1 VSGET
6 VRLAVPPGAD
16 GTRLDVFLTSSVEG
30 RTRSSWRRLI
40 QGGHVRV
47 DGRTTAKP
55 GLPLSAGS
63 DVEILLPPLL
73 PVSLHP
79 ESIPVE
85 VLHEDEHLLV
95 VLKPA
100 GLVVHPGHGRSSGT
114 LVNALL
120 GRGTPLARAAGADRP
135 GIVHRLDRET
145 SGALLVAKTDE
156 AHRALVAAFARREV
170 RKTYLAL
177 VWGHPEPAEGTIDR
191 GVGRSRADRTKMMV
205 GARRSRPAVTS
216 YRTLEFLPGFSYLE
230 VDLVTGRTHQIRVH
244 FQSLLHPV
252 IGDTRYGGQP
262 WRNLRDP
269 VKRAAIQ
276 GFHRLALHAARIS
289 LAHPVTGERLE
300 IEAPL
305 PAEFEAL
312 LATLGKGA

>member
-1 VSGET
+1 
-6 VRLAVPPGAD
+6 
-16 GTRLDVFLTSSVEG
+16 
-30 RTRSSWRRLI
+30 
-40 QGGHVRV
+40 
-47 DGRTTAKP
+47 
-55 GLPLSAGS
+55 
-63 DVEILLPPLL
+63 
-73 PVSLHP
+73 
-79 ESIPVE
+79 
-85 VLHEDEHLLV
+85 
-95 VLKPA
+95 
-100 GLVVHPGHGRSSGT
+100 
-114 LVNALL
+114 
-120 GRGTPLARAAGADRP
+120 
-135 GIVHRLDRET
+135 
-145 SGALLVAKTDE
+145 
-156 AHRALVAAFARREV
+156 
-170 RKTYLAL
+170 
-177 VWGHPEPAEGTIDR
+177 
-191 GVGRSRADRTKMMV
+191 
-205 GARRSRPAVTS
+205 VTS